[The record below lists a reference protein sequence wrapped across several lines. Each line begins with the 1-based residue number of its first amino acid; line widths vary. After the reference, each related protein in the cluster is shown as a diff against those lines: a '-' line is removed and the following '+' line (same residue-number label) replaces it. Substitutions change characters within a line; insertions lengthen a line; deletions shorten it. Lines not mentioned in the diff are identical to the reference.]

1 MATKKGNKKK
11 FKFFRR
17 KIDPV
22 EQSNKCH
29 EKLCNKAHDRLM
41 KNRKMED
48 YIRVSYHT
56 YVQEL
61 QKEKKKVLSQ
71 DERRKIYT
79 DINNDVVNKRN
90 MGKKNSFFDN

>member
-1 MATKKGNKKK
+1 
-11 FKFFRR
+11 
-17 KIDPV
+17 
-22 EQSNKCH
+22 
-29 EKLCNKAHDRLM
+29 
-41 KNRKMED
+41 MED